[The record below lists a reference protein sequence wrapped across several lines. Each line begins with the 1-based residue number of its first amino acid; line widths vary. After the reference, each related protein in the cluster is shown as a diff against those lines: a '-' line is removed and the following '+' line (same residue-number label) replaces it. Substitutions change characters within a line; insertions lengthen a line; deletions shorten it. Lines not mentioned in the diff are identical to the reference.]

1 MLLISTVTT
10 ISAVTSTTTAT
21 SSATSAAGASL
32 TYQLGLVAVI
42 SLIILLVVNE
52 LAGAYSVELEA
63 GGMAGLWPSRLEQ
76 VLNLGILP
84 LLYVFGVIVVVKVV
98 QILGL

>member
-10 ISAVTSTTTAT
+10 ISAVTSTTTTT
-21 SSATSAAGASL
+21 SSAISAAGSSL

-42 SLIILLVVNE
+42 SLIILLVVKE

-63 GGMAGLWPSRLEQ
+63 GGRAGLWPARLDQ
-76 VLNLGILP
+76 ALNLGILP